1 MADKALF
8 RDRLERIQQQ
18 VMEKTR
24 LSSEKHEE
32 GEREIESAELVT
44 GDLSAPLSV
53 EQAGEELV
61 SYLPDYVGDLIR
73 EYGRESG
80 RPIWQILLSYAMI
93 CYEQAQTFVPYV
105 LPQWETGGR
114 ANTPKMCRNCKGSF
128 TSRWPDAQVCCN
140 ACSAGKGGHS
150 DGCQLKEKV
159 LIASS

>member
-32 GEREIESAELVT
+32 VEREIESAELVT

-93 CYEQAQTFVPYV
+93 CYEQAQTFVP
-105 LPQWETGGR
+105 
-114 ANTPKMCRNCKGSF
+114 
-128 TSRWPDAQVCCN
+128 
-140 ACSAGKGGHS
+140 
-150 DGCQLKEKV
+150 
-159 LIASS
+159 